1 MNLKKTTKLLALAC
15 LFFAIVLSGCL
26 GDKDPVNSNTP
37 TVEKEKALSKIDDSP
52 EPEAEKKDV
61 TYAEHNDKST
71 SNNPTSNVNPSD
83 SNNAPKTSSG
93 KDVTFS
99 ENNKVVTFNFGENT
113 ANGKG
118 WTLTE
123 SKSGVLKKTSDS
135 SSSGSHTWSF
145 QGENAGT
152 VVLNFKNQQKTDKGE
167 STESI
172 SYTIKVNNDKSIEIT
187 STASS
192 GASASSGA
200 VSSGVSASSSASAS
214 SGTFASSSASA
225 STK

>member
-1 MNLKKTTKLLALAC
+1 MKKTTKLLALAC
-15 LFFAIVLSGCL
+15 LFFAVVLSGCL
-26 GDKDPVNSNTP
+26 GNNDPVNSDTP
-37 TVEKEKALSKIDDSP
+37 ESAGEGEDMTLSKISDVS
-52 EPEAEKKDV
+52 EAEKKNV
-61 TYAEHNDKST
+61 TYAENNKTST
-71 SNNPTSNVNPSD
+71 SNTPTSSVNPSD
-83 SNNAPKTSSG
+83 SNNAPKTNSG
-93 KDVTFS
+93 KDVKFS

-123 SKSGVLKKTSDS
+123 STPGILKKTSDS

-167 STESI
+167 SSESI

-192 GASASSGA
+192 GASASS
-200 VSSGVSASSSASAS
+200 SASAS
-214 SGTFASSSASA
+214 SGASSFSSASA